1 MLRLSLE
8 KILNRLID
16 TSGIDIETLEG
27 KKINLGLAELNM
39 EITFVFTNSRV
50 FVIKS
55 KEVDNVDVAIK
66 LNKDAFLSLL
76 GGTSLD
82 ELLDNEEVIVNGN
95 VKVAKKLSEML
106 AISSQD
112 IEEAI
117 SHYTG
122 DIVAHQIGK
131 AVRLTKDKIASSTT
145 SPIESIKD
153 ELSTIL
159 IAPSRSHFISKK
171 AL

>member
-16 TSGIDIETLEG
+16 TSGIDIEALES
-27 KKINLGLAELNM
+27 KKINLELAELNM
-39 EITFVFTNSRV
+39 VITFVFTNSRI

-76 GGTSLD
+76 SGTSLD
-82 ELLDNEEVIVNGN
+82 ELMDNEEVVVNGN
-95 VKVAKKLSEML
+95 VRVAKKLSEML
-106 AISSQD
+106 ALSSQD
-112 IEEAI
+112 IEEAV

-131 AVRLTKDKIASSTT
+131 AIRLTKDKIAGSTA
-145 SPIESIKD
+145 SPIEAIKD

-159 IAPSRSHFISKK
+159 IAPSRSHFFSNK
-171 AL
+171 AP

>member
-16 TSGIDIETLEG
+16 TSGIDIETLES
-27 KKINLGLAELNM
+27 KKINLELAELNM
-39 EITFVFTNSRV
+39 VITFVFTNSRI

-55 KEVDNVDVAIK
+55 NEVSNFDVTIK
-66 LNKDAFLSLL
+66 LNKDAFLSLI

-82 ELLDNEEVIVNGN
+82 ELLDNEEVVIIGN

-106 AISSQD
+106 AMSSQD

-117 SHYTG
+117 AHYTG

-131 AVRLTKDKIASSTT
+131 GIRLAKDKLDSSKAN
-145 SPIESIKD
+145 PIEAIKD
-153 ELSTIL
+153 EISTIL
-159 IAPSRSHFISKK
+159 IAPSRSHFFGNK
-171 AL
+171 AP

>member
-16 TSGIDIETLEG
+16 TSGIDIETLES
-27 KKINLGLAELNM
+27 KKINLELAELNM
-39 EITFVFTNSRV
+39 VITFVFTNSRI

-159 IAPSRSHFISKK
+159 IAPSRSHFFSKK

>member
-16 TSGIDIETLEG
+16 TSGIDIEALES
-27 KKINLGLAELNM
+27 KKINLELAELNM
-39 EITFVFTNSRV
+39 VITFVFTNSRI

-76 GGTSLD
+76 SGTSLD
-82 ELLDNEEVIVNGN
+82 ELLDNEEVVVNGN
-95 VKVAKKLSEML
+95 VRVAKKLSEML
-106 AISSQD
+106 ALSSQD

-159 IAPSRSHFISKK
+159 IAPSRSHFFSKK